1 MVDRLT
7 RKQQAFAKGFA
18 VHGNAT
24 RAAKDA
30 GYAEASASVEGS
42 RQLAKAKVKD
52 YIDQLISET
61 PDDKDINAEV
71 ITKRLWQLSLEAK
84 EGGTKAKCLE
94 LLGKRL
100 GMFRDVVEDKPQ
112 PTKRIIDESYKKLV
126 GTFEDMGLDNPHEA
140 AKKYLLSEGID
151 IDKLVSI
158 EGGGKE

>member
-100 GMFRDVVEDKPQ
+100 GMFRDVVDERPQ
-112 PTKRIIDESYKKLV
+112 PAMKSIQESYNKLV
-126 GTFEDMGLDNPHEA
+126 DAIGEEG

-158 EGGGKE
+158 EKE